1 MKLSKLIPAAGLVA
15 AALAAGPAEA
25 ATVNITAN
33 ITPASPASLMHWT
46 ADNEYVLGTVI
57 YVEAGVTL
65 TIEPGTVVRGLPD
78 ADTPGVQDPGTLV
91 ITRGAK
97 LYAIGTKLKP
107 IIFTNIDD
115 DNIGSNPGTNPY
127 DTAANARG
135 SPAPGVVSSSWVAP
149 TWPTTPSA
157 DRSAPARCKS
167 RG

>member
-1 MKLSKLIPAAGLVA
+1 MARSGHTAGPFVGRDANVKLSKLIPAAGLVA

-25 ATVNITAN
+25 AIVNVTAN

-78 ADTPGVQDPGTLV
+78 SATPGVQDPGTLV

-97 LYAIGTKLKP
+97 IIANGTPAKP
-107 IIFTNIDD
+107 IVFTNIDD
-115 DNIGSNPGTNPY
+115 SNVDGHPGFDP
-127 DTAANARG
+127 
-135 SPAPGVVSSSWVAP
+135 
-149 TWPTTPSA
+149 
-157 DRSAPARCKS
+157 
-167 RG
+167 